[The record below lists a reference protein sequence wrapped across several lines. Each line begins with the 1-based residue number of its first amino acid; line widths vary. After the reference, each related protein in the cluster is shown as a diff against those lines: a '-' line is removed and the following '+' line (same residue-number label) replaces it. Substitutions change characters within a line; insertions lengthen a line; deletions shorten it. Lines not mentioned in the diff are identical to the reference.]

1 MDDSV
6 SKVNSR
12 ATLGRVIIGLYG
24 GWLVGFGMVTG
35 LADIF
40 QVEARAMI
48 EGLKL
53 AWAHGFQQVVE
64 SDNALLVD
72 ILQNGL
78 AENNS
83 VAEVRMIH
91 TWVSKNW
98 QVRIRLISRDCNRVV
113 DCMANEARGDLS
125 SRCQR
130 HVLDMVL
137 HGTSHLGANTMS
149 QTWSY
154 MGPLISVPMPCPKH
168 DLTWDLFTQMS

>member
-1 MDDSV
+1 MEMDVGRSNLRGWWQLSNTGWAKVNMDGSV

-12 ATLGRVIIGLYG
+12 AALGGAIIGLYE

-35 LADIF
+35 LTDIF

-64 SDNALLVD
+64 SDNAILVD

-78 AENNS
+78 VENNS

-113 DCMANEARGDLS
+113 DCMANEARGS
-125 SRCQR
+125 
-130 HVLDMVL
+130 LD
-137 HGTSHLGANTMS
+137 
-149 QTWSY
+149 Q
-154 MGPLISVPMPCPKH
+154 LINFFDPPI
-168 DLTWDLFTQMS
+168 FAR